1 MRSDSRRPHREILP
15 VCAGCCSRAYAVAP
29 MVRSRTASSGSG
41 RQCVNIHR
49 CLNAAPARMAA
60 MTLDRVSGPIGSCAG
75 TRWWRSPRSAVPS
88 IAIKPSRGFARSS
101 RTTWSSVNSSAP
113 AGTMI
118 TSMRLVREKVP
129 RSSAAT
135 SAPSTIARSG
145 SEAIACS
152 MTSQSILGTPNSR
165 IRMVGIGLA
174 ARRPRDITIKK
185 VGMHALPRA

>member
-1 MRSDSRRPHREILP
+1 MQSDSRRPHREILP
-15 VCAGCCSRAYAVAP
+15 VCAGCCPRALR
-29 MVRSRTASSGSG
+29 RSAEGTQSHLELRVGPAA
-41 RQCVNIHR
+41 RICVNIYR
-49 CLNAAPARMAA
+49 RLSAAPARMAA

-101 RTTWSSVNSSAP
+101 RTTRSSVNSWAP

-135 SAPSTIARSG
+135 SARWTIAISG
-145 SEAIACS
+145 SGAIACS
-152 MTSQSILGTPNSR
+152 MTSESILGTSKSR
-165 IRMVGIGLA
+165 IRMVGGIVLA
-174 ARRPRDITIKK
+174 ARRPREIT
-185 VGMHALPRA
+185 VE

>member
-1 MRSDSRRPHREILP
+1 MRSDSRRPIARYCPSARLLPSRIRCSAEGTQSHRELRVWP
-15 VCAGCCSRAYAVAP
+15 VARICG
-29 MVRSRTASSGSG
+29 
-41 RQCVNIHR
+41 NIYR
-49 CLNAAPARMAA
+49 RLSAAPARMAA

-135 SAPSTIARSG
+135 SAPSTIAMSG

-152 MTSQSILGTPNSR
+152 MTSQSILGNAKSR
-165 IRMVGIGLA
+165 IRMVGIVLA
-174 ARRPRDITIKK
+174 ARRPREIT
-185 VGMHALPRA
+185 ME